1 MIHRSS
7 ADQSHRDDHAVA
19 IDLARRHGLEHEY
32 SRRRLVH
39 QWDFYPFGVGSWR
52 RARNVV
58 HGTMHGRSI
67 TAFEYH
73 YALLSDTVEDN
84 GYQRDSLNR
93 FLVCVVD
100 LDHPVPTLAAVRTD
114 WLTWHEDELAGPAI
128 DIDHDR
134 WSRLFTLIGEDV
146 EFGRAV
152 VTDENAA
159 RCAEVDVHAEWR
171 LEGDELL
178 LWVLGGRVDDQ
189 LVAILDVAV
198 PLIEAA
204 ENYGATI
211 AQPSTTTDSS

>member
-19 IDLARRHGLEHEY
+19 IDFARRHGLEHEH

-58 HGTMHGRSI
+58 HGALHGRSI

-128 DIDHDR
+128 HIDHDR

-204 ENYGATI
+204 ENYGATV

>member
-1 MIHRSS
+1 M
-7 ADQSHRDDHAVA
+7 AKDKK
-19 IDLARRHGLEHEY
+19 
-32 SRRRLVH
+32 
-39 QWDFYPFGVGSWR
+39 
-52 RARNVV
+52 
-58 HGTMHGRSI
+58 M
-67 TAFEYH
+67 
-73 YALLSDTVEDN
+73 SDTVEDN

-134 WSRLFTLIGEDV
+134 WSRLVTLIGEDV